1 MVLEKQIKQKLN
13 KQMVMLMM
21 NKNVIKIFQ
30 YFMMLLMLFGLKWVD
45 ILGKKNIFKLKFFT
59 ISLIFRWPSL
69 VIHDPNDPSGYFT
82 KVSGMY

>member
-1 MVLEKQIKQKLN
+1 
-13 KQMVMLMM
+13 
-21 NKNVIKIFQ
+21 
-30 YFMMLLMLFGLKWVD
+30 MMLLMLFGLKWVD

-69 VIHDPNDPSGYFT
+69 VIRDPNDPSEYFT